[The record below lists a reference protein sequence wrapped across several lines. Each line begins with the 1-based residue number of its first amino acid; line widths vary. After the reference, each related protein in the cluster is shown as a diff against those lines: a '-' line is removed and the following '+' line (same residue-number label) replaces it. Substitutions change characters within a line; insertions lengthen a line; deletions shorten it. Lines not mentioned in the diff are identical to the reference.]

1 MIQQTG
7 IIKLALSDWQ
17 TETLRLTAFPSPSAT
32 IGQPTWWSDLTGET
46 PENRTTRPREGVF
59 VEQGNW
65 GGRKLS
71 LGMNPTR
78 IDWVFGGI
86 EDDSPLSVFSDSLS
100 AFQELMLRWLP
111 QCPPINRL
119 AFGAV
124 VSAPVENREAGYR
137 QIAAYLP
144 HIQLDPVNSSDFLYQ
159 INRSRNSTSGVTS
172 LRINRL
178 SKWSVGM
185 FSVIPMNFALQP
197 SRVEVYS
204 ARQSFACRAE
214 LDINTSQEF
223 SSELPQELLPQ
234 ILKELMSLGQ
244 EIILEGDVS

>member
-1 MIQQTG
+1 MTPESIG
-7 IIKLALSDWQ
+7 KYEFGDWQ
-17 TETLRLTAFPSPSAT
+17 AETLRVTVFPSPSAT
-32 IGQPTWWSDLTGET
+32 ISQPTWWSDLTGET
-46 PENRTTRPREGVF
+46 PENQTTRPREGVF
-59 VEQGNW
+59 IEQGSW

-86 EDDSPLSVFSDSLS
+86 EDDSPLGAFRDSLN

-111 QCPPINRL
+111 TCPPINRL
-119 AFGAV
+119 AFGV
-124 VSAPVENREAGYR
+124 IVRAPVENREAGYR
-137 QIAAYLP
+137 QIATYLP

-159 INRSRNSTSGVTS
+159 INRPRNSASGVNG

-185 FSVIPMNFALQP
+185 FTVIPMNFALSP

-204 ARQSFACRAE
+204 APQTFSCRVE

-223 SSELPQELLPQ
+223 PGELSQALLPQ
-234 ILKELMSLGQ
+234 ILKELIDLGH
-244 EIILEGDVS
+244 EIIREGDIP